1 LTVRKSS
8 SKQIESLAADLSSAS
23 VATRDAAVA
32 RLTVL
37 GARAVERL
45 VALATSA
52 ADAPARAGAWRTL
65 EAIAD
70 PRALEPA
77 LTTLADAR
85 TDPAVGAA
93 AVGVA
98 RVFLLGDRGAAA
110 IDRLTSLALDR
121 ERAGS
126 LRVAALRALREL
138 GATTIAP
145 VLTSLAN
152 DPNALIRE
160 ELRGTTASGRGRG
173 GRTAAAQRVD
183 LARAAETGLQDDAAA
198 LRRALSRTDE
208 DFPLPMLLRIVEHV
222 RERESTE
229 PDDRRIEWT
238 MARAAAHLALA
249 NRGSRIALYD
259 LRESLERTAA
269 PLPVEFLAALSLVG
283 DASCLEA
290 IASAH
295 ARARN
300 LWWRQHL
307 ADVFRTIVAREHL
320 TRRHAAMK
328 KIEKKWPGVIS
339 VMANG

>member
-1 LTVRKSS
+1 LAITESS
-8 SKQIESLAADLSSAS
+8 AKQIESLAADLSSTSA
-23 VATRDAAVA
+23 ATRDAAVA
-32 RLTVL
+32 RLIVL

-45 VALATSA
+45 VALTTSA
-52 ADAPARAGAWRTL
+52 ADAPARAGAWRAL
-65 EAIAD
+65 EAIGD

-77 LTTLADAR
+77 LTTLADRR

-110 IDRLTSLALDR
+110 VDRLTSVALDR

-138 GATTIAP
+138 SASTIAP

-152 DPNALIRE
+152 DASALIRE
-160 ELRGTTASGRGRG
+160 ELCAE
-173 GRTAAAQRVD
+173 QEVD
-183 LARAAETGLQDDAAA
+183 LARADGGLPDDPAA
-198 LRRALSRTDE
+198 LRRALSRIAE
-208 DFPLPMLLRIVEHV
+208 DFPLPMLLRIVERV
-222 RERESTE
+222 RERESAD
-229 PDDRRIEWT
+229 PADRRDEWT
-238 MARAAAHLALA
+238 MARAAAHVALA

-259 LRESLERTAA
+259 LRESLERAAA

-290 IASAH
+290 IAGAH
-295 ARARN
+295 AKAPNR
-300 LWWRQHL
+300 WWRQHL
-307 ADVFRTIVAREHL
+307 ADAFRTIVAREHL
-320 TRRHAAMK
+320 TRRHASIK

-339 VMANG
+339 VMASSF

>member
-1 LTVRKSS
+1 MAIRASS
-8 SKQIESLAADLSSAS
+8 SKQIESLAADLSSVSA
-23 VATRDAAVA
+23 ATRDAAVA

-52 ADAPARAGAWRTL
+52 AGAQARASAWRTL
-65 EAIAD
+65 EAIGD

-77 LTTLADAR
+77 LTTLADTR

-98 RVFLLGDRGAAA
+98 RVFLLSDRGAAA
-110 IDRLTSLALDR
+110 IDRLTSVALDR
-121 ERAGS
+121 KRAEA
-126 LRVAALRALREL
+126 LRVAALRALRDL
-138 GATTIAP
+138 GASTIAP

-152 DPNALIRE
+152 DPSVLIRE
-160 ELRGTTASGRGRG
+160 ELRGTE
-173 GRTAAAQRVD
+173 QDVD
-183 LARAAETGLQDDAAA
+183 LVRAAEAGLQDDAAA
-198 LRRALSRTDE
+198 LRRALGRTDE
-208 DFPLPMLLRIVEHV
+208 DFPLPILLRIVERV
-222 RERESTE
+222 RERESME
-229 PDDRRIEWT
+229 PAERRDEWT
-238 MARAAAHLALA
+238 MARAAAHVALA

-259 LRESLERTAA
+259 LRESLERAAA

-290 IASAH
+290 IAGAH
-295 ARARN
+295 AKARN

-320 TRRHAAMK
+320 TRRHAAIK
-328 KIEKKWPGVIS
+328 KIEKRWPGVLRE
-339 VMANG
+339 MAHG

>member
-1 LTVRKSS
+1 
-8 SKQIESLAADLSSAS
+8 
-23 VATRDAAVA
+23 
-32 RLTVL
+32 
-37 GARAVERL
+37 
-45 VALATSA
+45 
-52 ADAPARAGAWRTL
+52 
-65 EAIAD
+65 
-70 PRALEPA
+70 
-77 LTTLADAR
+77 
-85 TDPAVGAA
+85 
-93 AVGVA
+93 VGVA

-126 LRVAALRALREL
+126 LRVAALRALRAL

-173 GRTAAAQRVD
+173 GRTAAEQRVD
-183 LARAAETGLQDDAAA
+183 LARAAEAGLQNDAGA

-208 DFPLPMLLRIVEHV
+208 DFPLPMLLRIVEQV

-295 ARARN
+295 GKARN
-300 LWWRQHL
+300 LWWRRHL
-307 ADVFRTIVAREHL
+307 VDAFRIIVAREHL
-320 TRRHAAMK
+320 TRRHAAIK
-328 KIEKKWPGVIS
+328 KIEKRWPGVLRE
-339 VMANG
+339 MADG